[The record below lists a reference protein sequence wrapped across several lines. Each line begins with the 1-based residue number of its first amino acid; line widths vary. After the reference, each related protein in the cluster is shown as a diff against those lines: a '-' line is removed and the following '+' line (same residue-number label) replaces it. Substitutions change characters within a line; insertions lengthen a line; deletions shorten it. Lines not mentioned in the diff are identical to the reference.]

1 MLEKAACRGMETRQS
16 WHQWTCRE
24 LRMADKAG
32 VPRDETGGRQE
43 PDLKDLVCQA
53 KELEIYSKSR
63 EENCDLFMP

>member
-1 MLEKAACRGMETRQS
+1 
-16 WHQWTCRE
+16 
-24 LRMADKAG
+24 MADKAG

-63 EENCDLFMP
+63 EENRDLFMP